1 MLEFILKIQARDS
14 KGLVSAISTTIANK
28 GYNIVK
34 NDEFVDPL
42 KQRFFMR
49 LKIQKEIKPLNT
61 EIKEQEERS
70 LKTALFKA
78 LENFSELLIGVILTH
93 KKNIILLATKES
105 HCLGDL
111 LLRVYGGELNAQ
123 ILGVISNHEILR
135 PLVEKFDIPYFYAPC
150 VDQILHEK
158 EVLEIIK
165 NLELKHK
172 VSTDLLVL
180 AKYMRILSHDFT
192 KRYENQILNIHH
204 SFLPAFIGANPYQ
217 QAFERGVKV
226 IGATAHFVNE
236 SLDAGPI
243 IIQDTLPINHNYS
256 VEKMRLAGKDIEKLV
271 LARALKLVL
280 EDRVFVHENKTVVFW
295 MPLDFSNLNEES
307 LKYQI
312 KAEFFKD
319 KKFLYSG
326 GKIDFILSYKH
337 RSNAILPILWGEA
350 KRGNF
355 DDLDKAFTQLLLT
368 IGQHRLYTHHTP
380 PYLCAFDAFRME
392 FIAFDDAITSFFYQS
407 GINFSITPSNH
418 NTEGFKH
425 ALNAFKAMCKSHKF
439 VFNFKTQSQECK
451 EFIKNNLNSSHL
463 LNKIPIDKN
472 NFFTIYQKWFE
483 AVKPTIDI
491 DWEVAKTK
499 GILDADYYLADL
511 LSDGDKTII
520 EKLQTILSSS
530 YYKLKRGVNE
540 LGKIDFMEVG
550 FTDGQQAH
558 QEFWNIYK
566 RPPKVEFQAFILE
579 RRDLLVPSDVRERK
593 GAFFTP
599 RIWVEKSQEYLAKAL
614 GQDYQEDYIIWDCAG
629 GTGNLLNGL
638 TNKANCFLS
647 TLDSNDV
654 AIVKEL
660 AATNKLNLLENHVF
674 QFDFLNDDFN
684 KAPKSLQ
691 EILNDKEKR
700 KKLIIYINP
709 PYAEATSAKTPSG
722 TGKNKDLVARG
733 NLICEKY
740 KDELNKANNELFAQ
754 FFMRIYKELDGCI
767 MASFS
772 TLKYLNSS
780 NFKKFREV
788 FKAEFKGGFM
798 VPADTFDNVKGQFPI
813 GFLVWDTATP
823 PPLKP
828 TNALNLEVFDSFGEF
843 LGYKTFKPI
852 VDKVKNINQY
862 LKRYNINNSNI
873 LGFIDCAGVD
883 FQNNNFVNL
892 ANNKNPKRN
901 ITFFGLTP
909 TNLLIGAIY
918 FSIRHCIKATWQNDR
933 DQFYAPY
940 DDAFQDDSEFKNNCL
955 TFMLFH
961 AQNRITTT
969 QGTNHF
975 IPFSETEVKAEGR
988 YSSHAL
994 LDFLKGKIKEEGDS
1008 LFLNAKKEN
1017 KPLEFSQSAS
1027 KVFDAGRE
1035 IYRYYHTQASTNR
1048 LYNANASLY
1057 DIKEF
1062 FQGRNAQGKL
1072 NLPAKAK
1079 DEYYKQLYA
1088 NLQDALKDLAKE
1100 IQPKVYEYGF
1110 LRE

>member
-1 MLEFILKIQARDS
+1 
-14 KGLVSAISTTIANK
+14 
-28 GYNIVK
+28 
-34 NDEFVDPL
+34 
-42 KQRFFMR
+42 
-49 LKIQKEIKPLNT
+49 
-61 EIKEQEERS
+61 
-70 LKTALFKA
+70 
-78 LENFSELLIGVILTH
+78 
-93 KKNIILLATKES
+93 
-105 HCLGDL
+105 
-111 LLRVYGGELNAQ
+111 
-123 ILGVISNHEILR
+123 
-135 PLVEKFDIPYFYAPC
+135 
-150 VDQILHEK
+150 
-158 EVLEIIK
+158 
-165 NLELKHK
+165 
-172 VSTDLLVL
+172 
-180 AKYMRILSHDFT
+180 
-192 KRYENQILNIHH
+192 
-204 SFLPAFIGANPYQ
+204 
-217 QAFERGVKV
+217 
-226 IGATAHFVNE
+226 
-236 SLDAGPI
+236 
-243 IIQDTLPINHNYS
+243 
-256 VEKMRLAGKDIEKLV
+256 
-271 LARALKLVL
+271 
-280 EDRVFVHENKTVVFW
+280 
-295 MPLDFSNLNEES
+295 MPLDFSNLNEET
-307 LKYQI
+307 LKIQI

-319 KKFLYSG
+319 KKFLYSE
-326 GKIDFILSYKH
+326 GKIDFMLSYKH
-337 RSNAILPILWGEA
+337 PNATLPILWGEA
-350 KRGNF
+350 KKGNF

-368 IGQHRLYTHHTP
+368 IGEHKLYTHHTP
-380 PYLCAFDAFRME
+380 PYLCTFDAFRME
-392 FIAFDDAITSFFYQS
+392 FIAYDDTITSFFYES
-407 GINFSITPSNH
+407 GIDFSITPSNH

-425 ALNAFKAMCKSHKF
+425 ALNMFKAMCKSHKF
-439 VFNFKTQSQECK
+439 VFDFKTQSQECK
-451 EFIKNNLNSSHL
+451 EFIENNLNSSHL
-463 LNKIPIDKN
+463 LNKIQIDKN

-558 QEFWNIYK
+558 QEFWNIYE

-599 RIWVEKSQEYLAKAL
+599 KIWVEKGQEYLAKAL

-691 EILNDKEKR
+691 EILNDKEKL

-709 PYAEATSAKTPSG
+709 PYAEAGNKAKMSG
-722 TGKNKDLVARG
+722 TGEHKAKVARNNKTHETYKDLLGSGA
-733 NLICEKY
+733 
-740 KDELNKANNELFAQ
+740 NELFAQ
-754 FFMRIYKELDGCI
+754 FFMRIYRELNGCI

-788 FKAEFKGGFM
+788 FKAKFLEGFM
-798 VPADTFDNVKGQFPI
+798 VPADSFDNAKGQFPI

-823 PPLKP
+823 PPSLKP
-828 TNALNLEVFDSFGEF
+828 TNAINLEVFDSFGEF
-843 LGYKTFKPI
+843 LGCKNI
-852 VDKVKNINQY
+852 VNENVKNIHKW
-862 LKRYNINNSNI
+862 LKQKEKIENMEILGYIDTPTPDFQGSSSVAIINNKNSSKRHSVYFAITSSNI
-873 LGFIDCAGVD
+873 L
-883 FQNNNFVNL
+883 
-892 ANNKNPKRN
+892 
-901 ITFFGLTP
+901 FGSVF
-909 TNLLIGAIY
+909 

-955 TFMLFH
+955 IFMLFH
-961 AQNRITTT
+961 TQNRITTT

-975 IPFSETEVKAEGR
+975 IPFSETEVNAKER

-1017 KPLEFSQSAS
+1017 KPLEFSPSAS
-1027 KVFDAGRE
+1027 RVFDAGRE
-1035 IYRYYHTQASTNR
+1035 IYRYYHTQDFTNHH
-1048 LYNANASLY
+1048 YNANISLY

-1088 NLQDALKDLAKE
+1088 NLQDTLKDLAKE

>member
-1 MLEFILKIQARDS
+1 ML
-14 KGLVSAISTTIANK
+14 
-28 GYNIVK
+28 
-34 NDEFVDPL
+34 
-42 KQRFFMR
+42 
-49 LKIQKEIKPLNT
+49 
-61 EIKEQEERS
+61 
-70 LKTALFKA
+70 
-78 LENFSELLIGVILTH
+78 
-93 KKNIILLATKES
+93 
-105 HCLGDL
+105 
-111 LLRVYGGELNAQ
+111 
-123 ILGVISNHEILR
+123 
-135 PLVEKFDIPYFYAPC
+135 
-150 VDQILHEK
+150 
-158 EVLEIIK
+158 
-165 NLELKHK
+165 
-172 VSTDLLVL
+172 
-180 AKYMRILSHDFT
+180 
-192 KRYENQILNIHH
+192 
-204 SFLPAFIGANPYQ
+204 
-217 QAFERGVKV
+217 
-226 IGATAHFVNE
+226 
-236 SLDAGPI
+236 
-243 IIQDTLPINHNYS
+243 
-256 VEKMRLAGKDIEKLV
+256 
-271 LARALKLVL
+271 
-280 EDRVFVHENKTVVFW
+280 
-295 MPLDFSNLNEES
+295 LDFSNLNEET
-307 LKYQI
+307 LKIQI

-326 GKIDFILSYKH
+326 GKIDFRLSYKH
-337 RSNAILPILWGEA
+337 PNAILPILWGEA

-368 IGQHRLYTHHTP
+368 IGKHKFHTRYTP

-392 FIAFDDAITSFFYQS
+392 FIAFDDAITSFFYES

-425 ALNAFKAMCKSHKF
+425 ALDKFKAMCKSHKF
-439 VFNFKTQSQECK
+439 VFDFKTQSQECK
-451 EFIKNNLNSSHL
+451 EFIENNLNSSHL

-540 LGKIDFMEVG
+540 LGKIDFMEIG

-558 QEFWNIYK
+558 KEFWNIYE

-599 RIWVEKSQEYLAKAL
+599 KIWVEKSQEYLAKAL

-638 TNKANCFLS
+638 TNKTNCFLS

-660 AATNKLNLLENHVF
+660 AAANKLNLLENHVF
-674 QFDFLNDDFN
+674 QFDFLNDDFES
-684 KAPKSLQ
+684 APKSLQ

-709 PYAEATSAKTPSG
+709 PYAEAGNKAKMSG
-722 TGKNKDLVARG
+722 TGEHKAKVARNNKTHETYKDLLG
-733 NLICEKY
+733 SGS
-740 KDELNKANNELFAQ
+740 NELFAQ
-754 FFMRIYKELDGCI
+754 FFMRIYMELNGCI

-788 FKAEFKGGFM
+788 FKAKFLEGFM
-798 VPADTFDNVKGQFPI
+798 VPADSFDNVKGQFPI

-823 PPLKP
+823 PLKP
-828 TNALNLEVFDSFGEF
+828 TNALNLEVFDSLGEF
-843 LGYKTFKPI
+843 LGYKNI
-852 VDKVKNINQY
+852 VNENVKNIHMW
-862 LKRYNINNSNI
+862 LKQKEKIENMEILGYIDTPTPDFQGSPSVAIINNKNSSKRHSVYFAIASSNI
-873 LGFIDCAGVD
+873 L
-883 FQNNNFVNL
+883 
-892 ANNKNPKRN
+892 
-901 ITFFGLTP
+901 FGSVF
-909 TNLLIGAIY
+909 

-955 TFMLFH
+955 IFMLFH
-961 AQNRITTT
+961 TQNRITTT

-975 IPFSETEVKAEGR
+975 IPFSETEVNAKER

-994 LDFLKGKIKEEGDS
+994 LDFLKGGIKEKGDS

-1017 KPLEFSQSAS
+1017 KPLEFSLCAS

-1035 IYRYYHTQASTNR
+1035 IYHYYHTQDFTNR
-1048 LYNANASLY
+1048 HYNANASLY

>member
-1 MLEFILKIQARDS
+1 ML
-14 KGLVSAISTTIANK
+14 
-28 GYNIVK
+28 
-34 NDEFVDPL
+34 
-42 KQRFFMR
+42 
-49 LKIQKEIKPLNT
+49 
-61 EIKEQEERS
+61 
-70 LKTALFKA
+70 
-78 LENFSELLIGVILTH
+78 
-93 KKNIILLATKES
+93 
-105 HCLGDL
+105 
-111 LLRVYGGELNAQ
+111 
-123 ILGVISNHEILR
+123 
-135 PLVEKFDIPYFYAPC
+135 
-150 VDQILHEK
+150 
-158 EVLEIIK
+158 
-165 NLELKHK
+165 
-172 VSTDLLVL
+172 
-180 AKYMRILSHDFT
+180 
-192 KRYENQILNIHH
+192 
-204 SFLPAFIGANPYQ
+204 
-217 QAFERGVKV
+217 
-226 IGATAHFVNE
+226 
-236 SLDAGPI
+236 
-243 IIQDTLPINHNYS
+243 
-256 VEKMRLAGKDIEKLV
+256 
-271 LARALKLVL
+271 
-280 EDRVFVHENKTVVFW
+280 
-295 MPLDFSNLNEES
+295 LDFSNLNEET
-307 LKYQI
+307 LKIRI

-326 GKIDFILSYKH
+326 DKDKIDFMLSYKH
-337 RSNAILPILWGEA
+337 PNAILPILWGEA
-350 KRGNF
+350 KRGNS

-368 IGQHRLYTHHTP
+368 IGKRRLHNHHTP

-392 FIAFDDAITSFFYQS
+392 FIAFDDAITNFFYES

-425 ALNAFKAMCKSHKF
+425 ALDKFKAMCKSHKF
-439 VFNFKTQSQECK
+439 VFDFKTQSQECK
-451 EFIKNNLNSSHL
+451 EFIENNLNSSHL
-463 LNKIPIDKN
+463 LNKIQIDKN

-540 LGKIDFMEVG
+540 LGKIDFMEIG

-558 QEFWNIYK
+558 QEFWNIYE

-660 AATNKLNLLENHVF
+660 AAANKLNLLENHVF
-674 QFDFLNDDFN
+674 QFDFLNDDFK

-691 EILNDKEKR
+691 EILEDKEKR

-709 PYAEATSAKTPSG
+709 PYAEAGNKAKMSG
-722 TGKNKDLVARG
+722 TGEHKAKVAR
-733 NLICEKY
+733 NNKTHETY
-740 KDELNKANNELFAQ
+740 KDFLGSGANELFAQ
-754 FFMRIYKELDGCI
+754 FFMRIYKELNGCI

-788 FKAEFKGGFM
+788 FKAKFLEGFM

-823 PPLKP
+823 PPPLKP
-828 TNALNLEVFDSFGEF
+828 TNALNLEVFDSLGEF
-843 LGYKTFKPI
+843 LGYKNIHSCNKVLFLADYLQKFQPKKRDTIFGYLDPGRNSFQHQNLVHISVIDKSQQSHVKYFPI
-852 VDKVKNINQY
+852 IATT
-862 LKRYNINNSNI
+862 I
-873 LGFIDCAGVD
+873 LLVSVF
-883 FQNNNFVNL
+883 
-892 ANNKNPKRN
+892 
-901 ITFFGLTP
+901 
-909 TNLLIGAIY
+909 

-955 TFMLFH
+955 IFMLFH
-961 AQNRITTT
+961 TQNRITST

-975 IPFSETEVKAEGR
+975 IPFSEIEVNAKER

-994 LDFLKGKIKEEGDS
+994 LDFLKGGIKEEGDS

-1027 KVFDAGRE
+1027 RVLDAGRE
-1035 IYRYYHTQASTNR
+1035 IYRYYHTQDFTNR
-1048 LYNANASLY
+1048 PYNANISLY

-1079 DEYYKQLYA
+1079 DEHYKQLYA

>member
-1 MLEFILKIQARDS
+1 MLLDCS
-14 KGLVSAISTTIANK
+14 K
-28 GYNIVK
+28 
-34 NDEFVDPL
+34 
-42 KQRFFMR
+42 
-49 LKIQKEIKPLNT
+49 
-61 EIKEQEERS
+61 
-70 LKTALFKA
+70 
-78 LENFSELLIGVILTH
+78 
-93 KKNIILLATKES
+93 
-105 HCLGDL
+105 
-111 LLRVYGGELNAQ
+111 
-123 ILGVISNHEILR
+123 
-135 PLVEKFDIPYFYAPC
+135 
-150 VDQILHEK
+150 
-158 EVLEIIK
+158 
-165 NLELKHK
+165 
-172 VSTDLLVL
+172 
-180 AKYMRILSHDFT
+180 
-192 KRYENQILNIHH
+192 
-204 SFLPAFIGANPYQ
+204 
-217 QAFERGVKV
+217 
-226 IGATAHFVNE
+226 
-236 SLDAGPI
+236 
-243 IIQDTLPINHNYS
+243 
-256 VEKMRLAGKDIEKLV
+256 
-271 LARALKLVL
+271 
-280 EDRVFVHENKTVVFW
+280 
-295 MPLDFSNLNEES
+295 LNEET
-307 LKYQI
+307 LKIQI

-319 KKFLYSG
+319 KKFLYSE
-326 GKIDFILSYKH
+326 GKIDFKLSYKH
-337 RSNAILPILWGEA
+337 PNAILPILWGEA
-350 KRGNF
+350 KKGNF

-368 IGQHRLYTHHTP
+368 IGKHRLHAHHTP

-392 FIAFDDAITSFFYQS
+392 FIAFDDAITSFFYES

-425 ALNAFKAMCKSHKF
+425 ALDKFKAKCKSHKF
-439 VFNFKTQSQECK
+439 VFDFKTQSQECK
-451 EFIKNNLNSSHL
+451 EFIENNLNSSHL
-463 LNKIPIDKN
+463 LNKIQIDKN

-540 LGKIDFMEVG
+540 LGKIDFMEIG

-558 QEFWNIYK
+558 QEFWNIYE
-566 RPPKVEFQAFILE
+566 RPPKSEFQALILE

-599 RIWVEKSQEYLAKAL
+599 KIWVEKSQEYLAKAL

-638 TNKANCFLS
+638 TNKTNCFLS

-674 QFDFLNDDFN
+674 QFDFLNDDFK

-691 EILNDKEKR
+691 EILEDKEKR

-709 PYAEATSAKTPSG
+709 PYAEAGNKAKMSG
-722 TGKNKDLVARG
+722 TGEHKAKVAR
-733 NLICEKY
+733 NNKTHETY
-740 KDELNKANNELFAQ
+740 KDFLGSGANELFAQ
-754 FFMRIYKELDGCI
+754 FFMRIYMELDGCI

-788 FKAEFKGGFM
+788 FKAKFLEGFM
-798 VPADTFDNVKGQFPI
+798 VPADSFDNVKGQFPI

-823 PPLKP
+823 PLKP
-828 TNALNLEVFDSFGEF
+828 TNALNLEVFDSLGEF
-843 LGYKTFKPI
+843 LGYKNI
-852 VDKVKNINQY
+852 VHENVKNIHMW
-862 LKRYNINNSNI
+862 LKQKEKIENMEILGYIDTPTLDFQGSPSVAIINNKNSSKRHSVYFAIASSNI
-873 LGFIDCAGVD
+873 L
-883 FQNNNFVNL
+883 
-892 ANNKNPKRN
+892 
-901 ITFFGLTP
+901 FGSVF
-909 TNLLIGAIY
+909 

-961 AQNRITTT
+961 TQNRITTT

-975 IPFSETEVKAEGR
+975 IPFSETEVNAKER

-994 LDFLKGKIKEEGDS
+994 LDFLKGKIKEGGDS

-1027 KVFDAGRE
+1027 RVFDAGKE
-1035 IYRYYHTQASTNR
+1035 IYRYYHKQASTNR
-1048 LYNANASLY
+1048 LLYNTNASLY

-1079 DEYYKQLYA
+1079 DEYYKQLYT

>member
-1 MLEFILKIQARDS
+1 ML
-14 KGLVSAISTTIANK
+14 
-28 GYNIVK
+28 
-34 NDEFVDPL
+34 
-42 KQRFFMR
+42 
-49 LKIQKEIKPLNT
+49 
-61 EIKEQEERS
+61 
-70 LKTALFKA
+70 
-78 LENFSELLIGVILTH
+78 
-93 KKNIILLATKES
+93 
-105 HCLGDL
+105 
-111 LLRVYGGELNAQ
+111 
-123 ILGVISNHEILR
+123 
-135 PLVEKFDIPYFYAPC
+135 
-150 VDQILHEK
+150 
-158 EVLEIIK
+158 
-165 NLELKHK
+165 
-172 VSTDLLVL
+172 
-180 AKYMRILSHDFT
+180 
-192 KRYENQILNIHH
+192 
-204 SFLPAFIGANPYQ
+204 
-217 QAFERGVKV
+217 
-226 IGATAHFVNE
+226 
-236 SLDAGPI
+236 
-243 IIQDTLPINHNYS
+243 
-256 VEKMRLAGKDIEKLV
+256 
-271 LARALKLVL
+271 
-280 EDRVFVHENKTVVFW
+280 
-295 MPLDFSNLNEES
+295 LDFSSLNEET
-307 LKYQI
+307 LKIQI

-326 GKIDFILSYKH
+326 DKIDFMLSYKYP
-337 RSNAILPILWGEA
+337 NATLPILWGEA
-350 KRGNF
+350 KKGNF

-368 IGQHRLYTHHTP
+368 IGKHKLYTHHTP

-392 FIAFDDAITSFFYQS
+392 FIAFDDTITNFFYKS
-407 GINFSITPSNH
+407 DIDFSITPSNH

-425 ALNAFKAMCKSHKF
+425 ALDAFKAKCKSHKW

-451 EFIKNNLNSSHL
+451 EFIENNLNSSHL
-463 LNKIPIDKN
+463 PNKIQIDKN

-558 QEFWNIYK
+558 QEFWNIYE

-654 AIVKEL
+654 AIVKDL
-660 AATNKLNLLENHVF
+660 ASKNHLKLLENHVF
-674 QFDFLNDDFN
+674 QFDFLNDDF
-684 KAPKSLQ
+684 KSDKVPKSLQ

-709 PYAEATSAKTPSG
+709 PYAEAGNKAKMSG
-722 TGKNKDLVARG
+722 TGEHKAKVARNNKTHETYKDLLGSGA
-733 NLICEKY
+733 
-740 KDELNKANNELFAQ
+740 NELFAQ
-754 FFMRIYKELDGCI
+754 FFMRIYMELNGCI

-772 TLKYLNSS
+772 NLKYLNSS

-788 FKAEFKGGFM
+788 FKAKFLEGFM
-798 VPADTFDNVKGQFPI
+798 VPADSFDNVKGQFPI

-823 PPLKP
+823 PLKP
-828 TNALNLEVFDSFGEF
+828 TNALNLEVFDSLGEF
-843 LGYKTFKPI
+843 LGYKNIHSCNKVLFLADYLQKFQPTKRDAIFGYLDPGRNSFQHQNLVHISVIDKSKQSHVKYFPI
-852 VDKVKNINQY
+852 IATT
-862 LKRYNINNSNI
+862 I
-873 LGFIDCAGVD
+873 LLVSVF
-883 FQNNNFVNL
+883 
-892 ANNKNPKRN
+892 
-901 ITFFGLTP
+901 
-909 TNLLIGAIY
+909 

-955 TFMLFH
+955 IFMLFH
-961 AQNRITTT
+961 TQNRITTT

-975 IPFSETEVKAEGR
+975 IPFSETEVNVKER

-994 LDFLKGKIKEEGDS
+994 LDFLKGGIKEESDS

-1017 KPLEFSQSAS
+1017 KPLKFSPSAS

-1035 IYRYYHTQASTNR
+1035 IYRYYHTQDFTNHH
-1048 LYNANASLY
+1048 YNANISLY

-1088 NLQDALKDLAKE
+1088 NLQDTLKDLAKE

>member
-1 MLEFILKIQARDS
+1 ML
-14 KGLVSAISTTIANK
+14 
-28 GYNIVK
+28 
-34 NDEFVDPL
+34 
-42 KQRFFMR
+42 
-49 LKIQKEIKPLNT
+49 
-61 EIKEQEERS
+61 
-70 LKTALFKA
+70 
-78 LENFSELLIGVILTH
+78 
-93 KKNIILLATKES
+93 
-105 HCLGDL
+105 
-111 LLRVYGGELNAQ
+111 
-123 ILGVISNHEILR
+123 
-135 PLVEKFDIPYFYAPC
+135 
-150 VDQILHEK
+150 
-158 EVLEIIK
+158 
-165 NLELKHK
+165 
-172 VSTDLLVL
+172 
-180 AKYMRILSHDFT
+180 
-192 KRYENQILNIHH
+192 
-204 SFLPAFIGANPYQ
+204 
-217 QAFERGVKV
+217 
-226 IGATAHFVNE
+226 
-236 SLDAGPI
+236 
-243 IIQDTLPINHNYS
+243 
-256 VEKMRLAGKDIEKLV
+256 
-271 LARALKLVL
+271 
-280 EDRVFVHENKTVVFW
+280 
-295 MPLDFSNLNEES
+295 LDFSSLNEEP
-307 LKYQI
+307 LKNHI

-326 GKIDFILSYKH
+326 DKIDFILSYKH
-337 RSNAILPILWGEA
+337 PNAILPILWGEA

-368 IGQHRLYTHHTP
+368 IGKHKLYTHHTP

-407 GINFSITPSNH
+407 GIDFSITPSNH

-425 ALNAFKAMCKSHKF
+425 ALDAFKAMSKSHKF
-439 VFNFKTQSQECK
+439 VFDFKTQSQECK
-451 EFIKNNLNSSHL
+451 EFIEKNLNSSHL

-499 GILDADYYLADL
+499 DILDADYYLADL

-558 QEFWNIYK
+558 QEFWNIYE
-566 RPPKVEFQAFILE
+566 RPPKAEFQAFILE

-599 RIWVEKSQEYLAKAL
+599 KIWVEKSQEYLAKAL

-660 AATNKLNLLENHVF
+660 AAANKLNLLENHVF
-674 QFDFLNDDFN
+674 QFDFLNDDFFGE
-684 KAPKSLQ
+684 KVPKSLQ
-691 EILNDKEKR
+691 EILKDKEKR

-709 PYAEATSAKTPSG
+709 PYAEAGNKAKMSG
-722 TGKNKDLVARG
+722 TGEHKAKVAR
-733 NLICEKY
+733 NNKTHETY
-740 KDELNKANNELFAQ
+740 KDFLGSGANELFAQ
-754 FFMRIYKELDGCI
+754 FFMRIYMELDGCI

-772 TLKYLNSS
+772 KLKYLNSS

-788 FKAEFKGGFM
+788 FKATFLEGFM
-798 VPADTFDNVKGQFPI
+798 VPADSFDNVKGQFPI

-823 PPLKP
+823 PLKP
-828 TNALNLEVFDSFGEF
+828 TNAINLEVFDSLGEF
-843 LGYKTFKPI
+843 LGYKNIHSCNKVLFLADYLQKFQPKKRDTIFGYLDPGRNSFQHQNLVHISVIDKSQQSHVKYFPI
-852 VDKVKNINQY
+852 IATT
-862 LKRYNINNSNI
+862 I
-873 LGFIDCAGVD
+873 LLVSVF
-883 FQNNNFVNL
+883 
-892 ANNKNPKRN
+892 
-901 ITFFGLTP
+901 
-909 TNLLIGAIY
+909 
-918 FSIRHCIKATWQNDR
+918 FSIHHCIKATWQNDR

-940 DDAFQDDSEFKNNCL
+940 DDAFQDDNEFKNNCL
-955 TFMLFH
+955 IFMLFH
-961 AQNRITTT
+961 TQNRITTT

-975 IPFSETEVKAEGR
+975 IPFSETEVKPKER

-994 LDFLKGKIKEEGDS
+994 LDFLKGGIKEEGDS

-1017 KPLEFSQSAS
+1017 KPLEFSQSALN
-1027 KVFDAGRE
+1027 VFNAGKE
-1035 IYRYYHTQASTNR
+1035 IYRHYHTQASTNPH
-1048 LYNANASLY
+1048 YNANASLY

-1072 NLPAKAK
+1072 NPPVKAK
-1079 DEYYKQLYA
+1079 DTYYKQLYA

>member
-1 MLEFILKIQARDS
+1 MLS
-14 KGLVSAISTTIANK
+14 
-28 GYNIVK
+28 
-34 NDEFVDPL
+34 
-42 KQRFFMR
+42 
-49 LKIQKEIKPLNT
+49 
-61 EIKEQEERS
+61 
-70 LKTALFKA
+70 
-78 LENFSELLIGVILTH
+78 
-93 KKNIILLATKES
+93 
-105 HCLGDL
+105 
-111 LLRVYGGELNAQ
+111 
-123 ILGVISNHEILR
+123 
-135 PLVEKFDIPYFYAPC
+135 
-150 VDQILHEK
+150 
-158 EVLEIIK
+158 
-165 NLELKHK
+165 
-172 VSTDLLVL
+172 
-180 AKYMRILSHDFT
+180 
-192 KRYENQILNIHH
+192 
-204 SFLPAFIGANPYQ
+204 
-217 QAFERGVKV
+217 
-226 IGATAHFVNE
+226 
-236 SLDAGPI
+236 
-243 IIQDTLPINHNYS
+243 
-256 VEKMRLAGKDIEKLV
+256 
-271 LARALKLVL
+271 
-280 EDRVFVHENKTVVFW
+280 
-295 MPLDFSNLNEES
+295 DFSSLNEEP
-307 LKYQI
+307 LKIQI

-326 GKIDFILSYKH
+326 DKIDFMLSYKH
-337 RSNAILPILWGEA
+337 PNATLPILWGEA
-350 KRGNF
+350 KKGNF

-368 IGQHRLYTHHTP
+368 IGKHRLYTHHTP

-392 FIAFDDAITSFFYQS
+392 FIAFDDTITSFFYES

-425 ALNAFKAMCKSHKF
+425 ALDAFKAKCKSHKF

-451 EFIKNNLNSSHL
+451 EFIENNLNSSHL
-463 LNKIPIDKN
+463 PNKIQIDKN
-472 NFFTIYQKWFE
+472 NFFTIYQKWSE

-511 LSDGDKTII
+511 LSDGSKTII

-566 RPPKVEFQAFILE
+566 RPPELEFQAFILE

-660 AATNKLNLLENHVF
+660 AAANKLNLLENHVF

-709 PYAEATSAKTPSG
+709 PYAEAGNKAKMSG
-722 TGKNKDLVARG
+722 TGEHKAKVARN

-754 FFMRIYKELDGCI
+754 FFMRIYRELNGCI

-772 TLKYLNSS
+772 NLKYLNSS

-788 FKAEFKGGFM
+788 FKAKFLEGFM
-798 VPADTFDNVKGQFPI
+798 VPADSFDNVKGQFPI

-823 PPLKP
+823 PLKP
-828 TNALNLEVFDSFGEF
+828 TNAINLEVFDSLGEF
-843 LGYKTFKPI
+843 LGYKNIHSCNKVLFLADYLQKFQPKKRDTIFGYLDPGRNSFQHQNLVHI
-852 VDKVKNINQY
+852 SVIDKSQQSHVKYFPVIATT
-862 LKRYNINNSNI
+862 I
-873 LGFIDCAGVD
+873 LLVSVF
-883 FQNNNFVNL
+883 
-892 ANNKNPKRN
+892 
-901 ITFFGLTP
+901 
-909 TNLLIGAIY
+909 

-955 TFMLFH
+955 IFMLFH
-961 AQNRITTT
+961 TQNRITST

-975 IPFSETEVKAEGR
+975 IPFSETEVNAKER

-994 LDFLKGKIKEEGDS
+994 LDFLKGKIKEKGDS

-1017 KPLEFSQSAS
+1017 KPLEFSLCAS
-1027 KVFDAGRE
+1027 KVFDAGRK
-1035 IYRYYHTQASTNR
+1035 IYHHYHTQDSTNR
-1048 LYNANASLY
+1048 HYNANASLY

-1079 DEYYKQLYA
+1079 DEHYKQLYA

>member
-1 MLEFILKIQARDS
+1 ML
-14 KGLVSAISTTIANK
+14 
-28 GYNIVK
+28 
-34 NDEFVDPL
+34 
-42 KQRFFMR
+42 
-49 LKIQKEIKPLNT
+49 
-61 EIKEQEERS
+61 
-70 LKTALFKA
+70 
-78 LENFSELLIGVILTH
+78 
-93 KKNIILLATKES
+93 
-105 HCLGDL
+105 
-111 LLRVYGGELNAQ
+111 
-123 ILGVISNHEILR
+123 
-135 PLVEKFDIPYFYAPC
+135 
-150 VDQILHEK
+150 
-158 EVLEIIK
+158 
-165 NLELKHK
+165 
-172 VSTDLLVL
+172 
-180 AKYMRILSHDFT
+180 
-192 KRYENQILNIHH
+192 
-204 SFLPAFIGANPYQ
+204 
-217 QAFERGVKV
+217 
-226 IGATAHFVNE
+226 
-236 SLDAGPI
+236 
-243 IIQDTLPINHNYS
+243 
-256 VEKMRLAGKDIEKLV
+256 
-271 LARALKLVL
+271 
-280 EDRVFVHENKTVVFW
+280 
-295 MPLDFSNLNEES
+295 LDFSNLNEEP
-307 LKYQI
+307 LKSQI

-326 GKIDFILSYKH
+326 DKIDFMLSYKH
-337 RSNAILPILWGEA
+337 PNAILPILWGEA
-350 KRGNF
+350 KKGNF

-368 IGQHRLYTHHTP
+368 IGKHRLYSHHTP

-392 FIAFDDAITSFFYQS
+392 FIAFDDAITSFFYKS
-407 GINFSITPSNH
+407 DIDFSITPSNH

-425 ALNAFKAMCKSHKF
+425 ALNMFKAKCKSHKF

-451 EFIKNNLNSSHL
+451 EFIENNLNSSHL
-463 LNKIPIDKN
+463 LNKIQIDKN

-558 QEFWNIYK
+558 QEFWRIYE

-660 AATNKLNLLENHVF
+660 AVANKLNLLENHVF
-674 QFDFLNDDFN
+674 QFDFLNDDFK

-709 PYAEATSAKTPSG
+709 PYAEAGNKAKMSG
-722 TGKNKDLVARG
+722 TGEHKAKVARNNKTYETYKDLLGSGA
-733 NLICEKY
+733 
-740 KDELNKANNELFAQ
+740 NELFAQ
-754 FFMRIYKELDGCI
+754 FFMRIYMELNGCI

-772 TLKYLNSS
+772 KLKYLNSR

-788 FKAEFKGGFM
+788 FKAKFLEGFM
-798 VPADTFDNVKGQFPI
+798 VPADSFDNVKGQFPI

-823 PPLKP
+823 PLKP
-828 TNALNLEVFDSFGEF
+828 TNALNLEVFDSLGEF
-843 LGYKTFKPI
+843 LGYKNI
-852 VDKVKNINQY
+852 VNENVKNIHMW
-862 LKRYNINNSNI
+862 LKQKEKIENMEILGYIDTPTPDFQGSPSVAIINNKNSSKRHSVYFAIASSNI
-873 LGFIDCAGVD
+873 L
-883 FQNNNFVNL
+883 
-892 ANNKNPKRN
+892 
-901 ITFFGLTP
+901 FGSVF
-909 TNLLIGAIY
+909 

-955 TFMLFH
+955 IFMLFH
-961 AQNRITTT
+961 TQNRITTT

-975 IPFSETEVKAEGR
+975 IPFSETEVNAKER

-994 LDFLKGKIKEEGDS
+994 LDFLKGGIKEKGDS

-1017 KPLEFSQSAS
+1017 KPLEFSQSALNVS
-1027 KVFDAGRE
+1027 DAGKK
-1035 IYRYYHTQASTNR
+1035 IYRHYHTQASTNR
-1048 LYNANASLY
+1048 HYNANASLY

-1079 DEYYKQLYA
+1079 DEHYKQLYA
-1088 NLQDALKDLAKE
+1088 NFQDALKDLAKE

>member
-1 MLEFILKIQARDS
+1 ML
-14 KGLVSAISTTIANK
+14 
-28 GYNIVK
+28 
-34 NDEFVDPL
+34 
-42 KQRFFMR
+42 
-49 LKIQKEIKPLNT
+49 
-61 EIKEQEERS
+61 
-70 LKTALFKA
+70 
-78 LENFSELLIGVILTH
+78 
-93 KKNIILLATKES
+93 
-105 HCLGDL
+105 
-111 LLRVYGGELNAQ
+111 
-123 ILGVISNHEILR
+123 
-135 PLVEKFDIPYFYAPC
+135 
-150 VDQILHEK
+150 
-158 EVLEIIK
+158 
-165 NLELKHK
+165 
-172 VSTDLLVL
+172 
-180 AKYMRILSHDFT
+180 
-192 KRYENQILNIHH
+192 
-204 SFLPAFIGANPYQ
+204 
-217 QAFERGVKV
+217 
-226 IGATAHFVNE
+226 
-236 SLDAGPI
+236 
-243 IIQDTLPINHNYS
+243 
-256 VEKMRLAGKDIEKLV
+256 
-271 LARALKLVL
+271 
-280 EDRVFVHENKTVVFW
+280 
-295 MPLDFSNLNEES
+295 LDFSNLNEET
-307 LKYQI
+307 LKSQI

-326 GKIDFILSYKH
+326 DKIDFKLSYKH
-337 RSNAILPILWGEA
+337 PNATLPILWGEA
-350 KRGNF
+350 KKGNF
-355 DDLDKAFTQLLLT
+355 GDLDKAFTQLLLT
-368 IGQHRLYTHHTP
+368 IGKDRLYNHHTP
-380 PYLCAFDAFRME
+380 PYLCTFDAFRME
-392 FIAFDDAITSFFYQS
+392 FIAFDDAITNFFYKS
-407 GINFSITPSNH
+407 DINFSITPSNH

-425 ALNAFKAMCKSHKF
+425 ALNAFKAMSKSHKF
-439 VFNFKTQSQECK
+439 VFDFKTQSQECK
-451 EFIKNNLNSSHL
+451 EFIENNLNSSHL
-463 LNKIPIDKN
+463 LNKIQIDKN

-540 LGKIDFMEVG
+540 LGKIDFMEIG

-558 QEFWNIYK
+558 QEFWNIYE

-660 AATNKLNLLENHVF
+660 AAANKLNLLENHVF
-674 QFDFLNDDFN
+674 QFDFLNDDFK

-709 PYAEATSAKTPSG
+709 PYAEAGNKAKMSG
-722 TGKNKDLVARG
+722 TGEHKAKVAR
-733 NLICEKY
+733 NNKTHETY
-740 KDELNKANNELFAQ
+740 KDFLGSGANELFAQ
-754 FFMRIYKELDGCI
+754 FFMRIYMELNGCI

-772 TLKYLNSS
+772 KLKYLNSS

-788 FKAEFKGGFM
+788 FKAKFLEGFM
-798 VPADTFDNVKGQFPI
+798 VPADSFDNVKGQFPI
-813 GFLVWDTATP
+813 GFLVWDTATT

-828 TNALNLEVFDSFGEF
+828 TNAINLEVFDSLGEF
-843 LGYKTFKPI
+843 LGYKNIHSCNKVLFLADYLQKFQPKKRDTIFGYLDPGRNSFQHQNLVHISVIDKSQQSHVKYFPI
-852 VDKVKNINQY
+852 IATT
-862 LKRYNINNSNI
+862 I
-873 LGFIDCAGVD
+873 LLVSVF
-883 FQNNNFVNL
+883 
-892 ANNKNPKRN
+892 
-901 ITFFGLTP
+901 
-909 TNLLIGAIY
+909 

-955 TFMLFH
+955 IFMLFH
-961 AQNRITTT
+961 TQNRITTT
-969 QGTNHF
+969 QGINHF
-975 IPFSETEVKAEGR
+975 IPFSETEVNAKER

-994 LDFLKGKIKEEGDS
+994 LDFLKGKIKEKGDS

-1017 KPLEFSQSAS
+1017 KPLEFSPCAS
-1027 KVFDAGRE
+1027 RVFDAGKE
-1035 IYRYYHTQASTNR
+1035 IYRHYHKQASTNR
-1048 LYNANASLY
+1048 LYNTNASLY

-1072 NLPAKAK
+1072 NLPTKAK
-1079 DEYYKQLYA
+1079 DEHYKQLYA

>member
-1 MLEFILKIQARDS
+1 
-14 KGLVSAISTTIANK
+14 
-28 GYNIVK
+28 
-34 NDEFVDPL
+34 
-42 KQRFFMR
+42 
-49 LKIQKEIKPLNT
+49 
-61 EIKEQEERS
+61 
-70 LKTALFKA
+70 
-78 LENFSELLIGVILTH
+78 
-93 KKNIILLATKES
+93 
-105 HCLGDL
+105 
-111 LLRVYGGELNAQ
+111 
-123 ILGVISNHEILR
+123 
-135 PLVEKFDIPYFYAPC
+135 
-150 VDQILHEK
+150 
-158 EVLEIIK
+158 
-165 NLELKHK
+165 
-172 VSTDLLVL
+172 
-180 AKYMRILSHDFT
+180 
-192 KRYENQILNIHH
+192 
-204 SFLPAFIGANPYQ
+204 
-217 QAFERGVKV
+217 
-226 IGATAHFVNE
+226 
-236 SLDAGPI
+236 
-243 IIQDTLPINHNYS
+243 
-256 VEKMRLAGKDIEKLV
+256 
-271 LARALKLVL
+271 
-280 EDRVFVHENKTVVFW
+280 
-295 MPLDFSNLNEES
+295 MPLDFSKLNEEP
-307 LKYQI
+307 LKSRI

-319 KKFLYSG
+319 KKFLYIG
-326 GKIDFILSYKH
+326 DKIDFMLSYKH
-337 RSNAILPILWGEA
+337 PNAILPILWGEA

-368 IGQHRLYTHHTP
+368 IGKHKFYTHHTP

-392 FIAFDDAITSFFYQS
+392 FIAYDDTITKFLHES

-418 NTEGFKH
+418 NTDGFKH
-425 ALNAFKAMCKSHKF
+425 ALDVFKTKCKSHKF

-451 EFIKNNLNSSHL
+451 EFIENNLNSSHL
-463 LNKIPIDKN
+463 LNKIQIDKN

-540 LGKIDFMEVG
+540 LGKIDFMEIG

-558 QEFWNIYK
+558 KEFWNIYE

-660 AATNKLNLLENHVF
+660 AAANKLNLLENHVF

-684 KAPKSLQ
+684 KVPKSLQ

-709 PYAEATSAKTPSG
+709 PYAEAGNKAKMSG
-722 TGKNKDLVARG
+722 TGEHKAKVAR
-733 NLICEKY
+733 NNKTHETY
-740 KDELNKANNELFAQ
+740 KDFLGSGANELFAQ
-754 FFMRIYKELDGCI
+754 FFMRIYMELNGCI

-772 TLKYLNSS
+772 KLKYLNSS

-788 FKAEFKGGFM
+788 FKAKFLEGFM
-798 VPADTFDNVKGQFPI
+798 VPADSFDNVKGQFPI

-823 PPLKP
+823 LKP
-828 TNALNLEVFDSFGEF
+828 ANAINLEVFDSLGEF
-843 LGYKTFKPI
+843 LGR
-852 VDKVKNINQY
+852 KNIHSCNKVLFLADY
-862 LKRYNINNSNI
+862 LQKFQPTKRDTIFGYLDPGRNSFQHQNLVHISVIDKSQQSHVKYFPIIATTI
-873 LGFIDCAGVD
+873 LLVSVF
-883 FQNNNFVNL
+883 
-892 ANNKNPKRN
+892 
-901 ITFFGLTP
+901 
-909 TNLLIGAIY
+909 

-955 TFMLFH
+955 VFMLFH
-961 AQNRITTT
+961 TQNRITTT
-969 QGTNHF
+969 QGINHF
-975 IPFSETEVKAEGR
+975 IPFSEQEVNAKER
-988 YSSHAL
+988 YSSHSL

-1008 LFLNAKKEN
+1008 LFLNTKKEN

-1027 KVFDAGRE
+1027 RVFDAGRE
-1035 IYRYYHTQASTNR
+1035 IYCYYHTQASTNPH
-1048 LYNANASLY
+1048 YNANASLY

>member
-1 MLEFILKIQARDS
+1 M
-14 KGLVSAISTTIANK
+14 
-28 GYNIVK
+28 
-34 NDEFVDPL
+34 
-42 KQRFFMR
+42 
-49 LKIQKEIKPLNT
+49 
-61 EIKEQEERS
+61 
-70 LKTALFKA
+70 FKA
-78 LENFSELLIGVILTH
+78 
-93 KKNIILLATKES
+93 K
-105 HCLGDL
+105 
-111 LLRVYGGELNAQ
+111 
-123 ILGVISNHEILR
+123 
-135 PLVEKFDIPYFYAPC
+135 
-150 VDQILHEK
+150 
-158 EVLEIIK
+158 
-165 NLELKHK
+165 
-172 VSTDLLVL
+172 
-180 AKYMRILSHDFT
+180 
-192 KRYENQILNIHH
+192 
-204 SFLPAFIGANPYQ
+204 
-217 QAFERGVKV
+217 
-226 IGATAHFVNE
+226 
-236 SLDAGPI
+236 
-243 IIQDTLPINHNYS
+243 
-256 VEKMRLAGKDIEKLV
+256 
-271 LARALKLVL
+271 
-280 EDRVFVHENKTVVFW
+280 
-295 MPLDFSNLNEES
+295 
-307 LKYQI
+307 
-312 KAEFFKD
+312 
-319 KKFLYSG
+319 
-326 GKIDFILSYKH
+326 
-337 RSNAILPILWGEA
+337 
-350 KRGNF
+350 
-355 DDLDKAFTQLLLT
+355 
-368 IGQHRLYTHHTP
+368 
-380 PYLCAFDAFRME
+380 
-392 FIAFDDAITSFFYQS
+392 
-407 GINFSITPSNH
+407 
-418 NTEGFKH
+418 
-425 ALNAFKAMCKSHKF
+425 CKSHKF
-439 VFNFKTQSQECK
+439 VFDFKTQSQECK
-451 EFIKNNLNSSHL
+451 EFIENNLNSSHL
-463 LNKIPIDKN
+463 LNKIQIDKN
-472 NFFTIYQKWFE
+472 NFFTIYQKWLE

-540 LGKIDFMEVG
+540 LGKIDFMEIG

-558 QEFWNIYK
+558 QEFWNIYE

-579 RRDLLVPSDVRERK
+579 RRDLLVPRDVRERK

-660 AATNKLNLLENHVF
+660 AAANKLNLLENHVF
-674 QFDFLNDDFN
+674 QFDFLNDDFRSD
-684 KAPKSLQ
+684 KMPKSLQ

-709 PYAEATSAKTPSG
+709 PYAEAGNKAKMSG
-722 TGKNKDLVARG
+722 TGEHKAKVAR
-733 NLICEKY
+733 NNKTHETY
-740 KDELNKANNELFAQ
+740 KDFLGSGANELFAQ
-754 FFMRIYKELDGCI
+754 FFMRIYMELNGCI

-788 FKAEFKGGFM
+788 FKAKFLEGFM
-798 VPADTFDNVKGQFPI
+798 VPADSFDNVKGQFPI

-823 PPLKP
+823 PHPLKP
-828 TNALNLEVFDSFGEF
+828 TNAINLEVFDSRGEF
-843 LGYKTFKPI
+843 LGYKNI
-852 VDKVKNINQY
+852 VNENVKNIHMW
-862 LKRYNINNSNI
+862 LKQKEKIENMEILGYIDTPTPDFQGSPSVAIINNKNSSKRHEILGYIDTPTPDFQGSPSVAIINNKNSSKRHSVYFAIASSNI
-873 LGFIDCAGVD
+873 L
-883 FQNNNFVNL
+883 
-892 ANNKNPKRN
+892 
-901 ITFFGLTP
+901 FGSVF
-909 TNLLIGAIY
+909 

-955 TFMLFH
+955 IFMLFH
-961 AQNRITTT
+961 TQNRITTT

-975 IPFSETEVKAEGR
+975 IPFSEIEVNAKER

-1017 KPLEFSQSAS
+1017 KPLEFSLCAS
-1027 KVFDAGRE
+1027 RVFDAGRE
-1035 IYRYYHTQASTNR
+1035 IYRYYHTQDFTNR
-1048 LYNANASLY
+1048 HYNANISLY

-1079 DEYYKQLYA
+1079 DEHYKQLYA

>member
-1 MLEFILKIQARDS
+1 MLLDS
-14 KGLVSAISTTIANK
+14 
-28 GYNIVK
+28 
-34 NDEFVDPL
+34 
-42 KQRFFMR
+42 
-49 LKIQKEIKPLNT
+49 
-61 EIKEQEERS
+61 
-70 LKTALFKA
+70 
-78 LENFSELLIGVILTH
+78 
-93 KKNIILLATKES
+93 
-105 HCLGDL
+105 
-111 LLRVYGGELNAQ
+111 
-123 ILGVISNHEILR
+123 
-135 PLVEKFDIPYFYAPC
+135 
-150 VDQILHEK
+150 
-158 EVLEIIK
+158 
-165 NLELKHK
+165 
-172 VSTDLLVL
+172 
-180 AKYMRILSHDFT
+180 
-192 KRYENQILNIHH
+192 
-204 SFLPAFIGANPYQ
+204 
-217 QAFERGVKV
+217 
-226 IGATAHFVNE
+226 
-236 SLDAGPI
+236 
-243 IIQDTLPINHNYS
+243 
-256 VEKMRLAGKDIEKLV
+256 
-271 LARALKLVL
+271 
-280 EDRVFVHENKTVVFW
+280 
-295 MPLDFSNLNEES
+295 SNLNEET
-307 LKYQI
+307 LKSRI

-326 GKIDFILSYKH
+326 DKIDFMLSYKH
-337 RSNAILPILWGEA
+337 PNAILPILWGEA

-368 IGQHRLYTHHTP
+368 IGKHRLYNHHTP

-392 FIAFDDAITSFFYQS
+392 FIAFDDAITSFFYES
-407 GINFSITPSNH
+407 GIDFSITPSNH

-425 ALNAFKAMCKSHKF
+425 ALDKFKAKCKSHKF

-451 EFIKNNLNSSHL
+451 EFIENNLNSSHL
-463 LNKIPIDKN
+463 LNKIQIDKN

-520 EKLQTILSSS
+520 EKLQTILSSN

-540 LGKIDFMEVG
+540 LGKIDFMEIG
-550 FTDGQQAH
+550 FKDGQQAH
-558 QEFWNIYK
+558 KEFWNIYE

-647 TLDSNDV
+647 TLDNNDV

-709 PYAEATSAKTPSG
+709 PYAEAGNKAKMSG
-722 TGKNKDLVARG
+722 TGKHKDLMARG
-733 NLICEKY
+733 NRICEKY

-754 FFMRIYKELDGCI
+754 FFMRIYMELNGCI

-788 FKAEFKGGFM
+788 FKAKFLEGFM
-798 VPADTFDNVKGQFPI
+798 VPADSFDNVKGQFPI

-823 PPLKP
+823 PLKP
-828 TNALNLEVFDSFGEF
+828 TNALNLEVFDSLGEF
-843 LGYKTFKPI
+843 LGYKNIRLCNKVLFLADYLQKFQPKKRDTIFGYLDPGRNSFQHQNLVHISVIDKSQQSHVKYFPI
-852 VDKVKNINQY
+852 IATT
-862 LKRYNINNSNI
+862 I
-873 LGFIDCAGVD
+873 LLVSVF
-883 FQNNNFVNL
+883 
-892 ANNKNPKRN
+892 
-901 ITFFGLTP
+901 
-909 TNLLIGAIY
+909 

-961 AQNRITTT
+961 TQNRITTT
-969 QGTNHF
+969 QGINHF
-975 IPFSETEVKAEGR
+975 IPFSETEVNAKER

-1017 KPLEFSQSAS
+1017 KPLEFGQSAS
-1027 KVFDAGRE
+1027 RVFDAGRK
-1035 IYRYYHTQASTNR
+1035 IYRHYHTQASTNR
-1048 LYNANASLY
+1048 HYNANASLY

>member
-1 MLEFILKIQARDS
+1 
-14 KGLVSAISTTIANK
+14 
-28 GYNIVK
+28 
-34 NDEFVDPL
+34 
-42 KQRFFMR
+42 
-49 LKIQKEIKPLNT
+49 
-61 EIKEQEERS
+61 
-70 LKTALFKA
+70 
-78 LENFSELLIGVILTH
+78 
-93 KKNIILLATKES
+93 
-105 HCLGDL
+105 
-111 LLRVYGGELNAQ
+111 
-123 ILGVISNHEILR
+123 
-135 PLVEKFDIPYFYAPC
+135 
-150 VDQILHEK
+150 
-158 EVLEIIK
+158 
-165 NLELKHK
+165 
-172 VSTDLLVL
+172 
-180 AKYMRILSHDFT
+180 
-192 KRYENQILNIHH
+192 
-204 SFLPAFIGANPYQ
+204 
-217 QAFERGVKV
+217 
-226 IGATAHFVNE
+226 
-236 SLDAGPI
+236 
-243 IIQDTLPINHNYS
+243 
-256 VEKMRLAGKDIEKLV
+256 
-271 LARALKLVL
+271 
-280 EDRVFVHENKTVVFW
+280 
-295 MPLDFSNLNEES
+295 MPLDFSSLNEEP
-307 LKYQI
+307 LKSQI

-326 GKIDFILSYKH
+326 DKIDFMLSYKH
-337 RSNAILPILWGEA
+337 PNAILPILWGEA

-368 IGQHRLYTHHTP
+368 IGKHRLYTHHTP

-392 FIAFDDAITSFFYQS
+392 FIAFDDAITSFFYES

-425 ALNAFKAMCKSHKF
+425 ALDAFKAKCKSHKW

-451 EFIKNNLNSSHL
+451 EFIENNLNSSHL
-463 LNKIPIDKN
+463 PNKIQIDKN

-540 LGKIDFMEVG
+540 LGKIDFMEIG

-558 QEFWNIYK
+558 KEFWNIYE
-566 RPPKVEFQAFILE
+566 RPPKLEFQAFILE

-660 AATNKLNLLENHVF
+660 AAANKLNLLENHVF
-674 QFDFLNDDFN
+674 QFDFLNDDF
-684 KAPKSLQ
+684 KSDKMPKSLQ

-709 PYAEATSAKTPSG
+709 PYAEAGNKAKMSG
-722 TGKNKDLVARG
+722 TGEHKAKVAR
-733 NLICEKY
+733 NNKTHETY
-740 KDELNKANNELFAQ
+740 KDFLGSGANELFAQ
-754 FFMRIYKELDGCI
+754 FFMRIYMELNGCI

-772 TLKYLNSS
+772 KLKYLNSS

-823 PPLKP
+823 PLKP
-828 TNALNLEVFDSFGEF
+828 TNAINLEVFDSLGEF
-843 LGYKTFKPI
+843 LGYKNIHSCNKVLFLADYLQKFQPKKRDTIFGYLDPGRNSFQHQNLVHISVIDKSQQSHVKYFPI
-852 VDKVKNINQY
+852 IATT
-862 LKRYNINNSNI
+862 I
-873 LGFIDCAGVD
+873 
-883 FQNNNFVNL
+883 
-892 ANNKNPKRN
+892 
-901 ITFFGLTP
+901 
-909 TNLLIGAIY
+909 LLISVF

-955 TFMLFH
+955 IFMLFH
-961 AQNRITTT
+961 TQNRITST

-975 IPFSETEVKAEGR
+975 IPFSETEVNAKER

-994 LDFLKGKIKEEGDS
+994 LDFLKGGIKEEGDS

-1017 KPLEFSQSAS
+1017 KPLEFSQSALN
-1027 KVFDAGRE
+1027 VFNAGKE
-1035 IYRYYHTQASTNR
+1035 IYRYYHTQDFTNR
-1048 LYNANASLY
+1048 PYNANISLY